1 MGPEVVENVERVESK
16 IADAFAPPP
25 PVGISAAGASHPID
39 DHLGETNQNPIGLS
53 LWELWKEDLRT
64 HEGDLFAQGFWAIAL
79 HRFGNWRMDIKNR
92 FVRMPFS
99 LLYKVLYK
107 FVEWTCGIS
116 LNYPVRVGRRV
127 RIWHHSGMILGA
139 RSIGNDVHIRQ
150 NTTFGVARRGDHRS
164 LKPIIQDRVDIG
176 AGVVIAGAI
185 TIGHDSVIGANAVVL
200 KDIPPYSLAVGVPA
214 KVVKTFAPM
223 PATATTVPAPVPTS
237 GPASA
242 VNNGHDSAP
251 TTVATAPA
259 GAPEVSGTP
268 DDGAG
273 STVAQGTAGGHTG

>member
-1 MGPEVVENVERVESK
+1 MVPSTVDDK
-16 IADAFAPPP
+16 IADALHPPLP
-25 PVGISAAGASHPID
+25 EAARKGPHAID
-39 DHLGETNQNPIGLS
+39 DKLGTTNQNPFGMS
-53 LWELWKEDLRT
+53 LLDLWREDYDTHDREL
-64 HEGDLFAQGFWAIAL
+64 FSQGFWAIAL

-164 LKPIIQDRVDIG
+164 LKPIIEDRVDIG
-176 AGVVIAGAI
+176 AGAVIAGAI
-185 TIGHDSVIGANAVVL
+185 TIGHDSLIGANAVVL
-200 KDIPPYSLAVGVPA
+200 KDVPPYSLAAGVPA
-214 KVVKTFAPM
+214 KVIKTFAPAAPAPAAHPPAPPPAP
-223 PATATTVPAPVPTS
+223 PATPTAPVEPQAEKTD
-237 GPASA
+237 GA
-242 VNNGHDSAP
+242 
-251 TTVATAPA
+251 APA
-259 GAPEVSGTP
+259 LPWS
-268 DDGAG
+268 
-273 STVAQGTAGGHTG
+273 SS

>member
-1 MGPEVVENVERVESK
+1 LHPPLPLEARSGPH
-16 IADAFAPPP
+16 A
-25 PVGISAAGASHPID
+25 ID
-39 DHLGETNQNPIGLS
+39 DKLGTTNQNPFGMT
-53 LWELWKEDLRT
+53 LWDLWKEDFHT
-64 HEGDLFAQGFWAIAL
+64 HDRELSSQGLWAIAL
-79 HRFGNWRMDIKNR
+79 HRFGNWRMGIRNR
-92 FVRMPFS
+92 FLRIPFS
-99 LLYKVLYK
+99 IVYKILYK

-223 PATATTVPAPVPTS
+223 PTTDTTNPASAPPS
-237 GPASA
+237 GPAPA
-242 VNNGHDSAP
+242 MNDGHDPAP
-251 TTVATAPA
+251 ATVSSTTNAAA
-259 GAPEVSGTP
+259 GAPEMLGTSH
-268 DDGAG
+268 DGAG
-273 STVAQGTAGGHTG
+273 STVAQGAAGGRDG